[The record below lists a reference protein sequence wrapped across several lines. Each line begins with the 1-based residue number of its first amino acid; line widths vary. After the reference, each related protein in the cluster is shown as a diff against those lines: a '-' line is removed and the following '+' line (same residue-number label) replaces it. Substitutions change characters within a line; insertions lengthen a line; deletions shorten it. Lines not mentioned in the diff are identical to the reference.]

1 MMGPARF
8 AVIGM
13 MPLHHAGNLTIRRVP
28 QFIFPKGQLQWLA
41 FLQIR
46 RL

>member
-13 MPLHHAGNLTIRRVP
+13 MPLHHAGLSQIRPVP
-28 QFIFPKGQLQWLA
+28 QFVFPRGNYNG
-41 FLQIR
+41 
-46 RL
+46 